1 VKVSSEIPPWNK
13 YTMRSYA
20 SRQNVCDV
28 PYSRGQWVPVLLG
41 LRCALISTIFP
52 RSTGTDR
59 IWVFVNLTYVPTR
72 HERPVWIMIS
82 IHCSTISNYFLH
94 GFFTRRKVLNV
105 CGLADFVHEKIIQWY
120 DVFQGTGPC
129 CSQLFPRNSFQEAA
143 DELFV
148 HSRRWLVFN
157 NVAVTL
163 RPAHPPTST
172 CVTILSSDF
181 QVYRLQF
188 YSLQSLQQF
197 DDWMIRYD
205 DPVFLPPW
213 WFCFVHFAEC
223 IALHARIGFHDG
235 WWLQFLVLWIGNR
248 VDAVSQ
254 WMIFWS
260 MMSIQSNYKHNY

>member
-1 VKVSSEIPPWNK
+1 MKTHRVWKFVVVYDEPPLHDSLLDLHEHVRFPWTRKPFRYPKYQTVFCLSVSRGVVAGTQNITKHKPQSSNSEIIHSFYHSSFHNFK
-13 YTMRSYA
+13 SYQ
-20 SRQNVCDV
+20 RPFFQN
-28 PYSRGQWVPVLLG
+28 
-41 LRCALISTIFP
+41 
-52 RSTGTDR
+52 
-59 IWVFVNLTYVPTR
+59 
-72 HERPVWIMIS
+72 
-82 IHCSTISNYFLH
+82 
-94 GFFTRRKVLNV
+94 
-105 CGLADFVHEKIIQWY
+105 
-120 DVFQGTGPC
+120 
-129 CSQLFPRNSFQEAA
+129 LFCHNQKHK
-143 DELFV
+143 V

>member
-1 VKVSSEIPPWNK
+1 
-13 YTMRSYA
+13 M
-20 SRQNVCDV
+20 D
-28 PYSRGQWVPVLLG
+28 
-41 LRCALISTIFP
+41 
-52 RSTGTDR
+52 
-59 IWVFVNLTYVPTR
+59 
-72 HERPVWIMIS
+72 
-82 IHCSTISNYFLH
+82 
-94 GFFTRRKVLNV
+94 FFTRSKVLNV
-105 CGLADFVHEKIIQWY
+105 CGLADFVHAKDHPVIWH
-120 DVFQGTGPC
+120 VMQGTGPC
-129 CSQLFPRNSFQEAA
+129 CFQLFPRNSFQEAA

-163 RPAHPPTST
+163 RPAHSPTST

-223 IALHARIGFHDG
+223 IALHVRIGIHDG

-248 VDAVSQ
+248 VDVVSQ

-260 MMSIQSNYKHNY
+260 MIFNLQAKLVKQCSHLEFLRMFDLCLRMPRRGEYLYPFWPVSGRAERRLL